1 MKKRKLV
8 LALMLSLM
16 MLVTMIPSFSFADGT
31 SGTGSGAASGTI
43 SAATSGNC
51 GATGS
56 DVKWNFDTATGTL
69 TISGNGA
76 MADYVADETEGNHIP
91 WDAWKD
97 EVKEIV
103 VKNGVTHIGSRSFV
117 SMSTLNHVSIAN
129 SVTSIGDRA
138 FSESSVKSV
147 DLPAVVT
154 ELEDATFYQCPQLDT
169 IDLSHIQ
176 IIGKN
181 VFEGC
186 AFKSVELPSVQNIG
200 NFAFQNCTALESVK
214 LGEGVTELL
223 TGTFK
228 NCTKL
233 KNVELPNSL
242 KTIGGYTFYN
252 TAISEIDLRNINTI
266 SSTYAFAE
274 CKNLENI
281 KMDSLQGTLFRYTFN
296 NCTSL
301 KSVTIPGTITSIES
315 PAFNGCTALADLTF
329 EAGESTLS
337 IAEQKALSGLKTLKI
352 DRDIKIT
359 EKAGGFTNWSTDG
372 LELIIGD
379 NVATLPARVLV
390 GNSSK
395 DLLVNKIVFG
405 RNIKTVDQYAFTGNN
420 TVKLVDMTALNAAP
434 SSMDLSLMISGS
446 VIYVSTKE
454 MADTLIGT
462 NDADGRNYAKWK
474 TGVAVLNGGMIP
486 DNSTIELKK
495 LIVPE
500 KKNAIFSGW
509 YSDPKMT
516 QTVTDNTMTSVAS
529 DYGKYYARWEDK
541 QDRTISVKS
550 IEDKVYDTRPIELDK
565 SNCTVEGTGNI
576 TFSYEQ
582 KVGDD
587 WVKLDRAP
595 FNVGMYRVKATIAED
610 DTYKSATSADY
621 VTFNINKADQKL
633 SYNTEKIEKHA
644 GDAAFTNKLTKTTVD
659 GELTYASSN
668 EKVATVNETT
678 GEVTIVGAGEAI
690 ITATAT
696 ATPNYNE
703 ATASYELTVTRH
715 VFSNQW
721 SSDTKGHWHACTV
734 NGCAV
739 KADAE
744 DHDFEW
750 VVDKE
755 AITTEKGSKH
765 KECTV
770 CGYKEAAVEI
780 PVIENGTTGGDQNS
794 GNAGNS
800 TKADTANGSKTG
812 DAMPIGMLAVLML
825 AAAAGIAFC
834 GRKLYKSR

>member
-1 MKKRKLV
+1 M
-8 LALMLSLM
+8 
-16 MLVTMIPSFSFADGT
+16 
-31 SGTGSGAASGTI
+31 
-43 SAATSGNC
+43 
-51 GATGS
+51 
-56 DVKWNFDTATGTL
+56 
-69 TISGNGA
+69 
-76 MADYVADETEGNHIP
+76 
-91 WDAWKD
+91 
-97 EVKEIV
+97 
-103 VKNGVTHIGSRSFV
+103 
-117 SMSTLNHVSIAN
+117 
-129 SVTSIGDRA
+129 
-138 FSESSVKSV
+138 
-147 DLPAVVT
+147 
-154 ELEDATFYQCPQLDT
+154 
-169 IDLSHIQ
+169 
-176 IIGKN
+176 
-181 VFEGC
+181 
-186 AFKSVELPSVQNIG
+186 
-200 NFAFQNCTALESVK
+200 
-214 LGEGVTELL
+214 
-223 TGTFK
+223 
-228 NCTKL
+228 
-233 KNVELPNSL
+233 

-252 TAISEIDLRNINTI
+252 TAISEIDLRNIDTI

-474 TGVAVLNGGMIP
+474 TGIAVLNGGMIP

-509 YSDPKMT
+509 YSDPEMT

-529 DYGKYYARWEDK
+529 DYGKYYARWEEK
-541 QDRTISVKS
+541 QNRTISVKS
-550 IEDKVYDTRPIELDK
+550 IEDKVYDTHQVKLDA
-565 SNCTVEGTGNI
+565 SNCTVEGTGDI
-576 TFSYEQ
+576 TFAYEQ
-582 KVGDD
+582 QVGSG
-587 WVKLDRAP
+587 WVKLDGAP
-595 FNVGMYRVKATIAED
+595 VNVGTYRVKATIAED

-621 VTFNINKADQKL
+621 ETFHINKANQEL
-633 SYNTEKIEKHA
+633 SYNKEKIEKHA
-644 GDAAFTNKLTKTTVD
+644 GDAAFSHELTKTMVD
-659 GELTYASSN
+659 GELTYASDN
-668 EKVATVNETT
+668 EKVATVNEKT
-678 GEVTIVGAGEAI
+678 GEVTIVGAGETT
-690 ITATAT
+690 ITATAAGT
-696 ATPNYNE
+696 KNYNK
-703 ATASYELTVTRH
+703 AAASYKLTVTAH
-715 VFSNQW
+715 QFSDKW
-721 SSDTKGHWHACTV
+721 SFDENNHWHKCIV
-734 NGCAV
+734 NDCDM
-739 KADAE
+739 KS
-744 DHDFEW
+744 DFAKHNFQW

-755 AITTEKGSKH
+755 ATTTEKGSKH
-765 KECTV
+765 EKCTV
-770 CGYKEAAVEI
+770 CGYEKKAVEI
-780 PVIENGTTGGDQNS
+780 PVIENGTTGSDQNN
-794 GNAGNS
+794 GNAGNG
-800 TKADTANGSKTG
+800 TKADAANGSKTG

-825 AAAAGIAFC
+825 AAAVGIVFC